1 MKYYMLNNI
10 IIRFILYIGLSNCK
24 LINNLILY
32 DNLYLENNLCI
43 NKILKFYNVLIKYKC
58 LKKILM
64 YIWIKIICAQ
74 YYLLNTFIKDIIQN
88 SYIIL
93 NN

>member
-58 LKKILM
+58 LKKIL
-64 YIWIKIICAQ
+64 IICAQ